1 MQARVPAEKLQKAKD
16 LVQSTLNKSTI
27 ARNELDTLLRFL
39 CFAAK
44 VVVPGRTFLRRLF
57 NSKIGPARLF
67 IHINSHIKADLLWWH
82 HFLPLWN
89 GIHIISPSRPLLR
102 LWTDASGDFGIG
114 AYILQ
119 GGQTTHTLPAEQ
131 VVSER
136 YTTRLRAKHINEK
149 EMTAILHAIWRWL
162 PMCKG
167 AHLLLYCD
175 SFAVMSGVKKTSIRG
190 GAMHPLRNIAMMAAI
205 YDIEIE
211 PHWLSTKE
219 NFLADWL
226 SRGLFGKIADNY
238 PNLQGISSN
247 K

>member
-1 MQARVPAEKLQKAKD
+1 
-16 LVQSTLNKSTI
+16 
-27 ARNELDTLLRFL
+27 
-39 CFAAK
+39 
-44 VVVPGRTFLRRLF
+44 
-57 NSKIGPARLF
+57 
-67 IHINSHIKADLLWWH
+67 
-82 HFLPLWN
+82 
-89 GIHIISPSRPLLR
+89 
-102 LWTDASGDFGIG
+102 
-114 AYILQ
+114 
-119 GGQTTHTLPAEQ
+119 
-131 VVSER
+131 
-136 YTTRLRAKHINEK
+136 
-149 EMTAILHAIWRWL
+149 
-162 PMCKG
+162 MCKG